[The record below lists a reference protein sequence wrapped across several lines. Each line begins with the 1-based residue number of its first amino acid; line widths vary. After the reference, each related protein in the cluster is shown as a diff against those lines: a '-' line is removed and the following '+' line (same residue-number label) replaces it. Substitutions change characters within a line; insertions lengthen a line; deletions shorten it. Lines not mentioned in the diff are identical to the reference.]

1 MNDTKMDEAKSKKKI
16 VLLPCREKDSSLI
29 SWFDIN
35 SVVRVVK
42 ASKHVQRPK
51 TQDKSKQKLTKGK
64 IMGGRWSV
72 GRDWGYGTTYHS
84 NLK

>member
-64 IMGGRWSV
+64 IKWVVGGRWGGIGDMV
-72 GRDWGYGTTYHS
+72 QHTI
-84 NLK
+84 LI

>member
-42 ASKHVQRPK
+42 ASKSPK
-51 TQDKSKQKLTKGK
+51 TQDKSKQKLTKEAK
-64 IMGGRWSV
+64 NNGGRCVV
-72 GRDWGYGTTYHS
+72 GGGDWG
-84 NLK
+84 